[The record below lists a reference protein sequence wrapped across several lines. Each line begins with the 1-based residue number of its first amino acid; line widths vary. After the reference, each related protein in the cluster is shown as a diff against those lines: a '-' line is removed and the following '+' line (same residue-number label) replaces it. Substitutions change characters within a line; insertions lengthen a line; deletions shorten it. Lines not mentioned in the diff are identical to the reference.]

1 MYNDRSVLENH
12 HAAASWRLLRSHSKY
27 NFLSGLD
34 AAELKRFRFL
44 VIENILATDLNKH
57 FLIINEFKAI
67 VNINKNRTEL
77 IHSK

>member
-12 HAAASWRLLRSHSKY
+12 HAAASWKLFQSNSKF

-57 FLIINEFKAI
+57 FLIINDFKNI
-67 VNINKNRTEL
+67 VKIQRFKFNLDR
-77 IHSK
+77 